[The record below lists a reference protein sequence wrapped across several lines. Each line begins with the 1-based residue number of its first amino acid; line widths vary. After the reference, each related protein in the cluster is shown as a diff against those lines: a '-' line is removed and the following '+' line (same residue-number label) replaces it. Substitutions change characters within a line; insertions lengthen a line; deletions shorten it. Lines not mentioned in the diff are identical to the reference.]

1 MAISV
6 NHAAKSITM
15 TDKGATIR
23 TLLAIA
29 ADACQATGSRRW
41 KLILGTTLI
50 GSLQVKDDHLK
61 GNKDARPTTRPNAS
75 GIRKNAGPTAL
86 PTLTRAAIN
95 AVESLELPG
104 VTPGENVA

>member
-29 ADACQATGSRRW
+29 ADACQATGNRRW

-50 GSLQVKDDHLK
+50 GSLQVKDDHFK
-61 GNKDARPTTRPNAS
+61 GNKDARTIARSNAGS
-75 GIRKNAGPTAL
+75 VRKNTGPTAL
-86 PTLTRAAIN
+86 PALTRAAIN

-104 VTPGENVA
+104 ITPGENIA